1 MTRCVAAPLRL
12 HVIAHHSPFDSLIA
26 RLQLHALFGHSTVP
40 RGMFLKYQVSK
51 QNREIADQGRE
62 RKEELKRL
70 MEERAEEQHARIQNL
85 RAKTENNDRE
95 AVARHKEK
103 NRQLAREVKQAEQ
116 AWERSVMQQRT
127 ELKKTVKG
135 RGSADFHNARLAE
148 QEAELDKQRR
158 DKATREHQA
167 YLKKMRETHQERMRT
182 RTANANKTRE
192 QVEAANT
199 GSVEKAKQMRGA
211 VSEAQQQARALDA
224 GPYDAAAAP
233 QKICQTCRAG
243 CCQSAF
249 ANSLASCAAKDLPD
263 LPCRLL
269 PERICKL
276 TCKLTVAARHP
287 ALASLQTR
295 PRRPNARGRSS
306 SRRTSSNGWRAR
318 GPTVS
323 MPRRCGSVRERPSRT
338 RPTIGRRQARACSAR
353 WTLRPRRPRTT

>member
-1 MTRCVAAPLRL
+1 M
-12 HVIAHHSPFDSLIA
+12 
-26 RLQLHALFGHSTVP
+26 P

-127 ELKKTVKG
+127 ELKKTVAN

-148 QEAELDKQRR
+148 REAELDKARR
-158 DKATREHQA
+158 DKASAEHQA

-182 RTANANKTRE
+182 RTANANRTRE

-211 VSEAQQQARALDA
+211 V
-224 GPYDAAAAP
+224 
-233 QKICQTCRAG
+233 
-243 CCQSAF
+243 
-249 ANSLASCAAKDLPD
+249 
-263 LPCRLL
+263 
-269 PERICKL
+269 
-276 TCKLTVAARHP
+276 
-287 ALASLQTR
+287 
-295 PRRPNARGRSS
+295 
-306 SRRTSSNGWRAR
+306 
-318 GPTVS
+318 
-323 MPRRCGSVRERPSRT
+323 
-338 RPTIGRRQARACSAR
+338 RQARAAAAAAHTHSCERESGAAR
-353 WTLRPRRPRTT
+353 ALCHAGGLV